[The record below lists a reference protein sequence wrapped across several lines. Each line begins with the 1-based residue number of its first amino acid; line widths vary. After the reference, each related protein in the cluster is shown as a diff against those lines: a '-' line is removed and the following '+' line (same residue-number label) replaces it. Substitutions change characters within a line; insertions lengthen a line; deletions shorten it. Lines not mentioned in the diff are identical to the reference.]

1 MNSFS
6 YTTYPQQIIFGA
18 GAIKQMETA
27 VSHLS
32 RLFLLT
38 SPSLRSS
45 GFVAKLETALGSRLI
60 ATFDR
65 TAPHVQDTQLAE
77 VVEMAK
83 DLAVDGVIGMGGGSP
98 IGLAK
103 ALGHTMQPHLP
114 IIAIP
119 STYAGSEMTSIFG
132 ITHHLPDETRKITV
146 KAPHI
151 TPQLVIYDPELTL
164 NLPPHLTAGTGI
176 NALAHC
182 IEALYSIT
190 RNPLSTAVS
199 LQGIH
204 TIYHTLPLC
213 VTDGQNLAARTN
225 MLRGAHLAGA
235 SLATADIGL
244 HHGLCHTLGGTA
256 GLPHGVANS
265 IMLPHAIQFNADMV
279 AAQLAPAANLLGIT
293 GFSDEAKTRALA
305 EKLFVWIG
313 RLGMPQ
319 RLRDRGVEE
328 TLLSKLAEIALK
340 SSAVQKNPK
349 PVSLADAKTVFHNAW

>member
-1 MNSFS
+1 MNSFR
-6 YTTYPQQIIFGA
+6 YTTYPQQIIFGV
-18 GAIKQMETA
+18 GAIRQMETA

-38 SPSLRSS
+38 SPSLSS
-45 GFVAKLETALGSRLI
+45 GGFVTKLETALGSRLV
-60 ATFDR
+60 ATFDH

-77 VVEMAK
+77 VTDLAK
-83 DLAVDGVIGMGGGSP
+83 DLVIDGVIGMGGGSP

-132 ITHHLPDETRKITV
+132 ITHHLPNETRKITI

-151 TPQLVIYDPELTL
+151 TSQLVIYDPELTL
-164 NLPPHLTAGTGI
+164 NLPSHLTAGTGI

-204 TIYHTLPLC
+204 TIYHSLPFC
-213 VTDGQNLAARTN
+213 VADGQNLAARTA

-265 IMLPHAIQFNADMV
+265 IMLPHAIQFNTDVV
-279 AAQLAPAANLLGIT
+279 AAQLAPAADLLGVT
-293 GFSDEAKTRALA
+293 GFSDEAKVRTLA
-305 EKLFVWIG
+305 ERLFEWIG

-319 RLRDRGVEE
+319 RLRDVGVPEAE
-328 TLLSKLAEIALK
+328 LPKLAEISLK
-340 SSAVQKNPK
+340 SSAIQKNPK
-349 PVSLADAKTVFHNAW
+349 PVSLTDAETVFRNAW